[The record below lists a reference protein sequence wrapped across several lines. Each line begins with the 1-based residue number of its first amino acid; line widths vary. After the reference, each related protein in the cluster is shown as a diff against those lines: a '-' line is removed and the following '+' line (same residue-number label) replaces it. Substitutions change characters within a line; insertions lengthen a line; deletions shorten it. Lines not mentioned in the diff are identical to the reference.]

1 MWVFIIWPGG
11 CWVFVVGENG
21 ENWSAGQRQLVC
33 LSRALLKRTRILI
46 LDEAT
51 ASVDSMTDNIIQRTL
66 RSEFKDCTVI
76 TIAHRI
82 PTIIDGDRVLVL
94 SDGIS
99 QNQTK
104 TPSLFFSQLSCW
116 FIYYLFISI
125 YCIYCIVF
133 NLYLCTYV
141 FIYL

>member
-1 MWVFIIWPGG
+1 MWVFIIWPGH

-66 RSEFKDCTVI
+66 RTEFKDCTVI

-94 SDGIS
+94 SDGII
-99 QNQTK
+99 TK
-104 TPSLFFSQLSCW
+104 PNKKPTLCFFPIELQ
-116 FIYYLFISI
+116 IYLLLCIGIYCYLF
-125 YCIYCIVF
+125 
-133 NLYLCTYV
+133 LYLFLYKFQSPQFAT
-141 FIYL
+141 

>member
-1 MWVFIIWPGG
+1 MWVFVIWSGC

-66 RSEFKDCTVI
+66 RTEFKDCTVI

-99 QNQTK
+99 LNQTK
-104 TPSLFFSQLSCW
+104 THSLFFPNWVADL
-116 FIYYLFISI
+116 LI
-125 YCIYCIVF
+125 YCCYF
-133 NLYLCTYV
+133 FLSL
-141 FIYL
+141 

>member
-1 MWVFIIWPGG
+1 
-11 CWVFVVGENG
+11 
-21 ENWSAGQRQLVC
+21 
-33 LSRALLKRTRILI
+33 LKRTRILI

-51 ASVDSMTDNIIQRTL
+51 ASVDSVTDNIIQRTL
-66 RSEFKDCTVI
+66 RTEFKDCTVI

-104 TPSLFFSQLSCW
+104 THSLFFP
-116 FIYYLFISI
+116 
-125 YCIYCIVF
+125 
-133 NLYLCTYV
+133 N
-141 FIYL
+141 